1 MHRTIFVVVIL
12 LVIASYHYFAN
23 RPVSVDDGVLVVE
36 SPKQFN
42 SSTAVIQHNE
52 FQLIPQAT
60 FDITARVLSKQNYHM
75 DTESKLVKTDLAL
88 GWGRMSDSRVIKQL
102 NISQSGRFYR
112 WRYRGAPPIPTAEI
126 ISSSANMHLIASDD
140 HIQDTLDDIRPNQI
154 VHLTGKLVNASAANF
169 IWNTST
175 TRTDTGAGACELFY
189 VETVF
194 IK

>member
-1 MHRTIFVVVIL
+1 MYRKILIVIL
-12 LVIASYHYFAN
+12 LVIAGYHYFVN

-42 SSTAVIQHNE
+42 SSARGIQHKE

-60 FDITARVLSKQNYHM
+60 FDITARVLSKQNYHI

-140 HIQDTLDDIRPNQI
+140 HIQDTLDNIRPNQI
-154 VHLTGKLVNASAANF
+154 VHLTGKLVNARSDNF
-169 IWNTST
+169 MWNTST